1 MTVVKLV
8 GSSPGVG
15 ILRKDHPGVVV
26 CGGEAM
32 LGRRQGSLCGPLRA
46 SQDADFPM
54 PPLGPSLAGLV
65 LSLISA
71 CAIAA
76 PLPAAQPNIVVIM
89 SDDMGYSDLGC
100 YGGEIPTP
108 NLDALAAG
116 GVRFTQ
122 FYNGGRCCPTRASL
136 LTGLYPH
143 QVGVGHMVE
152 DLGTPAYRGNLGRNG
167 ITLAEA
173 LKPAGYRSYMA
184 GKWHVTPG
192 RPVERMRAHRDNWP
206 RERGFDRFYGTIR
219 GSGSFWDPSGL
230 VREREFI
237 SPFAD
242 PEYQPEA
249 YYYTDAIT
257 DHAVQ
262 YVRDHA
268 RENRG
273 KPFFLYVAYTAAHWP
288 MHAPESEIAKHRGR
302 YDAGYDAIRRARWEK
317 QKRLGLADESWGWT
331 PTVADFSTVAD
342 PAFEARCMEVYAA
355 MVTIMDRGIGQLMEE
370 LKATGQYENTL
381 ILYLQDNGACAETNG
396 RRGQAVPRAQA
407 PSLAP
412 MPADALQFNNTPPQT
427 RDGWPVRQGIGVMPG
442 AADTYVAYGEAWAN
456 VSNTPFREYK
466 HWVHEGGIASPLIAH
481 WPAATRGSAAGA
493 LCAEPT
499 HLIDIMATAV
509 DLAGATYPTAFNG
522 QPIQPLE
529 GRSLRPLL
537 SAPAAGLPGDA
548 RALFWEHEGNRA
560 AREGRWKLV
569 AKHQGAWELYDLA
582 ADRSELHDLARA
594 QPARVAA
601 MAAAWQR
608 WADRVGVEPWTY
620 DIGEGSGASPTTR
633 IKQP

>member
-1 MTVVKLV
+1 MVAPQPLLTMPAVRLALCALLL
-8 GSSPGVG
+8 GVAAA
-15 ILRKDHPGVVV
+15 DA
-26 CGGEAM
+26 AM
-32 LGRRQGSLCGPLRA
+32 A
-46 SQDADFPM
+46 S
-54 PPLGPSLAGLV
+54 
-65 LSLISA
+65 
-71 CAIAA
+71 A
-76 PLPAAQPNIVVIM
+76 PAPARPNIIVIL

-122 FYNGGRCCPTRASL
+122 FYNGARCCPTRASL

-143 QVGVGHMVE
+143 QAGLGHMVE
-152 DLGTPAYRGNLGRNG
+152 DLGTPAYRGNLGRNAVT
-167 ITLAEA
+167 IAEA

-192 RPVERMRAHRDNWP
+192 RPVERMKEYRDNWP

-242 PEYQPEA
+242 PEYQPKE

-257 DHAVQ
+257 DHAVR
-262 YVRDHA
+262 YVQDHA

-273 KPFFLYVAYTAAHWP
+273 QPFFLYVAYTAAHWP
-288 MHAPESEIAKHRGR
+288 MHAPDAEIAKHRGR
-302 YDAGYDAIRRARWEK
+302 YAAGYDAVRRARWEK
-317 QKRLGLADESWGWT
+317 QKRLGLADDTWRWT
-331 PTVADFSTVAD
+331 PTVADFAAAAD
-342 PAFEARCMEVYAA
+342 PAFEERCMEVYAA
-355 MVTIMDRGIGQLMEE
+355 MVGIMDRGIGQLVDE

-396 RRGQAVPRAQA
+396 RRGKAAPRAAA

-412 MPADALQFNNTPPQT
+412 MPAEALQFNNAPPQT

-442 AADTYVAYGEAWAN
+442 APDTYLAYGEAWAN

-466 HWVHEGGIASPLIAH
+466 HWVHEGGIASPFIVH
-481 WPAATRGSAAGA
+481 WPAAIRGTAAGA
-493 LCAEPT
+493 LCAEPA

-509 DLAGATYPTAFNG
+509 DLAGVAYPETFNG
-522 QPIQPLE
+522 HAIQPVE
-529 GRSLRPLL
+529 GRSLRPLFA
-537 SAPAAGLPGDA
+537 APSGGLPGGP
-548 RALFWEHEGNRA
+548 RALYWEHEGNRA
-560 AREGRWKLV
+560 MREGRWKLV
-569 AKHQGAWELYDLA
+569 SKHPGPWELYDLA
-582 ADRSELHDLARA
+582 SDRTETRDLAAA
-594 QPARVAA
+594 QPERVAA

-620 DIGEGSGASPTTR
+620 DIAEGSGASPTTR
-633 IKQP
+633 IRKE

>member
-1 MTVVKLV
+1 MNPVRTFV
-8 GSSPGVG
+8 
-15 ILRKDHPGVVV
+15 
-26 CGGEAM
+26 
-32 LGRRQGSLCGPLRA
+32 
-46 SQDADFPM
+46 
-54 PPLGPSLAGLV
+54 V
-65 LSLISA
+65 LSFLSV
-71 CAIAA
+71 A
-76 PLPAAQPNIVVIM
+76 PLLAAATAVAPARPNIIVILG
-89 SDDMGYSDLGC
+89 DDMGYSDLGC

-122 FYNGGRCCPTRASL
+122 FYNGARCCPTRASL

-143 QVGVGHMVE
+143 QAGIGHMVE
-152 DLGTPAYRGNLGRNG
+152 DLGTPAYRGNLSRDGVT
-167 ITLAEA
+167 IAEA
-173 LKPAGYRSYMA
+173 LKPTGYRSYMA

-192 RPVERMRAHRDNWP
+192 RPVERMKAHRDNWP

-242 PEYQPEA
+242 PEYQPTD

-257 DHAVQ
+257 HHAVK
-262 YVRDHA
+262 YVREHA
-268 RENRG
+268 QENRG
-273 KPFFLYVAYTAAHWP
+273 QPFFLYVAYTAAHWP
-288 MHAPESEIAKHRGR
+288 MHAPEAEIAKHRGR
-302 YDAGYDAIRRARWEK
+302 YDAGYDAVRRARWEK
-317 QKRLGLADESWGWT
+317 QKRLGIADATWQWT
-331 PTVADFSTVAD
+331 PTTADFGRVAD

-355 MVTIMDRGIGQLMEE
+355 MVAIMDRGVGQLVEE

-396 RRGQAVPRAQA
+396 RKGQAVARAEA

-412 MPADALQFNNTPPQT
+412 MKREALQFSNTPAQT

-442 AADTYVAYGEAWAN
+442 AADTYIAYGEAWAN

-481 WPAATRGSAAGA
+481 WPASTRGVAVGT

-509 DLAGATYPTAFNG
+509 DLAGASYPQTFNG
-522 QPIQPLE
+522 NAIRPLE

-537 SAPAAGLPGDA
+537 SSPANGFGGETRP
-548 RALFWEHEGNRA
+548 LFWEHEGNRA
-560 AREGRWKLV
+560 MREGQWKLV
-569 AKHQGAWELYDLA
+569 SRHKGAWELYDIA
-582 ADRSELHDLARA
+582 TDRTEMRDLAGV
-594 QPARVAA
+594 QPERVAA

-608 WADRVGVEPWTY
+608 WADRVGVEPWTFE
-620 DIGEGSGASPTTR
+620 IAEGSGVSPTTKIR
-633 IKQP
+633 PE